1 MNLQEKLQENT
12 AVLINSF
19 STLSQATIEFK
30 PAENAWSILE
40 CVEHIFLI
48 DRAVTKGIAAAPPTE
63 KAENTKTEL
72 FGEGKLNHLLVTKRI
87 EYKAIAPDFSIPKS
101 RFKTSSEAI
110 EAINNLMTDTINFLN
125 TNDITQD
132 THTTVHMRLGDM
144 TKTDWIHFM
153 IAHTNRH
160 IVQIEELKKVAG

>member
-1 MNLQEKLQENT
+1 MNLQEKLKENT
-12 AVLINSF
+12 TVLINSF
-19 STLSQATIEFK
+19 STLNQAAIEFK
-30 PAENAWSILE
+30 PAENVWSVLE

-48 DRAVTKGIAAAPPTE
+48 DRAVAKGIATPPPAE

-87 EYKAIAPDFSIPKS
+87 EYKAVAPDFSIPKG
-101 RFKTSSEAI
+101 RFKTSTEAI
-110 EAINNLMTDTINFLN
+110 EAINNVMNETIDFLN
-125 TNDITQD
+125 RNDVTQD

-144 TKTDWIHFM
+144 TKTDWIHFL

-160 IVQIEELKKVAG
+160 IVQIEETKKVVS